1 MARRYRSR
9 VRSDNEA
16 FRAAILQYGL
26 RQYEVA
32 EELGI
37 AESTLSRWLRWV
49 LEPWQVSALERAIRS
64 LAEDRGLGI
73 AEPLHI
79 A

>member
-9 VRSDNEA
+9 VRSDNEVFHA
-16 FRAAILQYGL
+16 LISRYGL

-32 EELGI
+32 EEVGI

-49 LEPWQVSALERAIRS
+49 LQPWQVSALERAIRS
-64 LAEDRGLGI
+64 LAEDQGI
-73 AEPLHI
+73 VIEEPLHI